1 MIKKF
6 IEEVRLFQILYED
19 MNFYNIEL
27 NELLLQYINKYI
39 KYKQITAEEFKV
51 NYENFLR
58 QYTRDSK
65 KYIKSNIYPAIEN
78 GITYDISREEY
89 DIFLLLSTILTQH
102 RYDIMSEIYS
112 HKIKNNRALIIGSGV
127 GIELELI
134 KDTYKEID
142 AYDITI
148 DKFCNKN
155 HVDVNF
161 YEKEFIGNSDNLY
174 DDIYIIE
181 LLEHVSTPY
190 ELISKAKKTMKING
204 RVIITLA
211 VNIPQF
217 DHVINFNNMNLFL
230 KEIDDLNLFI
240 SYQKEIKHNYLMS
253 GLNKSSNIFMILEL
267 KK

>member
-112 HKIKNNRALIIGSGV
+112 HKIKNNRA
-127 GIELELI
+127 
-134 KDTYKEID
+134 
-142 AYDITI
+142 
-148 DKFCNKN
+148 
-155 HVDVNF
+155 
-161 YEKEFIGNSDNLY
+161 
-174 DDIYIIE
+174 
-181 LLEHVSTPY
+181 
-190 ELISKAKKTMKING
+190 
-204 RVIITLA
+204 
-211 VNIPQF
+211 
-217 DHVINFNNMNLFL
+217 
-230 KEIDDLNLFI
+230 
-240 SYQKEIKHNYLMS
+240 
-253 GLNKSSNIFMILEL
+253 
-267 KK
+267 